1 MPKMLFKVIKQVDV
15 LPTFISEDPVIQFR
29 GEVSSDFSPDNILAI
44 ALELINDLITLGE
57 MTMIQHPVDC
67 DTCRDQIYTKLRSLT
82 LEQLRELV
90 WHSDEAQEVLTEKLK
105 SGMQEYEQKW
115 DDAMSVVKVG

>member
-1 MPKMLFKVIKQVDV
+1 MPKMIFKVIKEVEV
-15 LPTFISEDPVIQFR
+15 LPTFINEDPVIQFR
-29 GEVSSDFSPDNILAI
+29 GECSSNLSPDNILI
-44 ALELINDLITLGE
+44 ITLELINDLVTLGE
-57 MTMIQHPVDC
+57 MTMKHHPIECGECHEQV
-67 DTCRDQIYTKLRSLT
+67 YAKLRSLT

-115 DDAMSVVKVG
+115 DDAMKVVKVG